1 MKPGLFAAAAIA
13 ASTIP
18 TMANAATLVVGG
30 GWQSFYFGSAGSAI
44 QTSSGDATYDFTLSQ
59 AAELHVTDAY
69 SIGDRFKFFNF
80 GTAIGTTGAFNPA
93 GPVTSDAATAFA
105 GNTYSK
111 MSVLLGP
118 GTYSLSGIATAS
130 PYGSGG
136 AYIELAPATGNA
148 VPEPSTWA
156 LMIGGYLLVGAAM
169 RYRGRKLNAG
179 YY

>member
-1 MKPGLFAAAAIA
+1 MKPGLLAAAAIA

-18 TMANAATLVVGG
+18 TVASAATLVVGG
-30 GWQSFYFGSAGSAI
+30 GWQTFYFGATGSAI
-44 QTSSGDATYDFTLSQ
+44 QTSSGDTTYSFTLAQ
-59 AAELHVTDAY
+59 AAELHVVDAY
-69 SIGDRFKFFNF
+69 NIGDMFRFFNF
-80 GTAIGTTGAFNPA
+80 GTVLGTTGAFNPA
-93 GPVTSDAATAFA
+93 GPATSDPATAFA

-111 MSVLLGP
+111 MSILLTP
-118 GTYSLSGIATAS
+118 GSYSLSGITTAS
-130 PYGSGG
+130 PYGAGG